1 MANPISGAK
10 AQASN
15 AVSGAA
21 ASAKNAASSAMG
33 EAAGKLDEMKSMAD
47 KLKNMSNLSNVFNL
61 GGLMGKLGDAAGV
74 LAMATPDALLPDLA
88 GKLRGA
94 QKILKIAENITK
106 MVSKAKS
113 IGDAK
118 SGIPSTDSAKA
129 GAMDKLNEAKNAA
142 TEKAKNAAS
151 VAGGSSSL
159 GGGAMPS
166 ISNNSNLSIGGISA
180 GKLTGGLNT
189 SGIAGKVSGGSFS
202 VPTVGNGFGGGLNL

>member
-10 AQASN
+10 SQASN

-21 ASAKNAASSAMG
+21 ASAKNAASSVT
-33 EAAGKLDEMKSMAD
+33 GKLDEMKSMAD
-47 KLKNMSNLSNVFNL
+47 NLKNMSNLSNVFNL

-118 SGIPSTDSAKA
+118 SGIPSTDSSKA

-142 TEKAKNAAS
+142 TKKATNAAS
-151 VAGGSSSL
+151 ATGGISSL
-159 GGGAMPS
+159 GGGA

-202 VPTVGNGFGGGLNL
+202 VPMVGNGFGGGLNL

>member
-10 AQASN
+10 TRASSAASN
-15 AVSGAA
+15 AVSSAT
-21 ASAKNAASSAMG
+21 ASAKNAASSIT
-33 EAAGKLDEMKSMAD
+33 GKLDEMKSMAD
-47 KLKNMSNLSNVFNL
+47 KLKNMNNLSNVFNL
-61 GGLMGKLGDAAGV
+61 GELMGKLGDAAGV

-129 GAMDKLNEAKNAA
+129 GAMDKLNKAKNAA
-142 TEKAKNAAS
+142 TEKAKNATNS
-151 VAGGSSSL
+151 TN
-159 GGGAMPS
+159 
-166 ISNNSNLSIGGISA
+166 ISATTSTISGQRTVNGISA
-180 GKLTGGLNT
+180 GKLNT
-189 SGIAGKVSGGSFS
+189 DIGSSPIIGKVSGKSY
-202 VPTVGNGFGGGLNL
+202 TIGGGLSGPTNF

>member
-15 AVSGAA
+15 AVSGATT
-21 ASAKNAASSAMG
+21 SAKNAASSVT
-33 EAAGKLDEMKSMAD
+33 GKLDEMKSMAD
-47 KLKNMSNLSNVFNL
+47 NLKNMSNLSNVFNL

-142 TEKAKNAAS
+142 TEKAKNS
-151 VAGGSSSL
+151 TNSTN
-159 GGGAMPS
+159 
-166 ISNNSNLSIGGISA
+166 ISTATSTISGQQTVNGISA
-180 GKLTGGLNT
+180 GKLNT
-189 SGIAGKVSGGSFS
+189 DIGSSPIIGKVSGKSY
-202 VPTVGNGFGGGLNL
+202 TIGGGLSGPTNF